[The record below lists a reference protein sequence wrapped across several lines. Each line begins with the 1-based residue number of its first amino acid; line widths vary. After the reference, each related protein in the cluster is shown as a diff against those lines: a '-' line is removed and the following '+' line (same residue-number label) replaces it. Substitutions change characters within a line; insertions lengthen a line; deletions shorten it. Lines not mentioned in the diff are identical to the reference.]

1 MRTFFLLLCLLA
13 AIPVPVLGQTPQA
26 VTLESAMTSAVDRHP
41 SVVVAARALDAAQA
55 RLVQARAGPGVQ
67 VSLTGSTAVG
77 TLGTTGTPTGSVASS
92 HDVAVGATLPLYDG
106 GISRQQI
113 AQAQAAVDA
122 AQAGLAAARQD
133 VARTAAEAYFDVLQA
148 RRTVEVRE
156 AAVQTAQAQVRQA
169 EAFFRAGT
177 AAQADVIRSRAAAAR
192 AEADL
197 VAARG
202 QVETTLASLRAAMAL
217 SLDQPVSV
225 ADPAAPI
232 VPAVAAADAVAEATR
247 QRPEVL
253 RADADI
259 RSAEAALHIAEI
271 RAGTQVNV
279 NANASVQVT
288 PDPGSA
294 GWSISAT
301 VSHPL
306 LDGGRSKAAV
316 EEARANAL
324 AAAARRESTVLQVQM
339 QAHQAAVGVASA
351 SARAEAERASSA
363 AAEESLRV
371 SEGRYR
377 AGVGTLVEVLDA
389 QSSATEARIGAV
401 QALYDL
407 HLAVVNL
414 GHALGRPLSAGARP

>member
-1 MRTFFLLLCLLA
+1 
-13 AIPVPVLGQTPQA
+13 
-26 VTLESAMTSAVDRHP
+26 
-41 SVVVAARALDAAQA
+41 
-55 RLVQARAGPGVQ
+55 
-67 VSLTGSTAVG
+67 
-77 TLGTTGTPTGSVASS
+77 
-92 HDVAVGATLPLYDG
+92 
-106 GISRQQI
+106 
-113 AQAQAAVDA
+113 VDA
-122 AQAGLAAARQD
+122 AQAGLAAVRQD
-133 VARTAAEAYFDVLQA
+133 IALTAAEAYFEVLQA
-148 RRTVEVRE
+148 QRTVEVRE
-156 AAVQTAQAQVRQA
+156 AAVQSAQAQVRQA

-177 AAQADVIRSRAAAAR
+177 AAQADVIRARAAAAR

-197 VAARG
+197 VTARG
-202 QVETTLASLRAAMAL
+202 QVETTLVALRGAMAL
-217 SLDQPVSV
+217 SLAQPVSV
-225 ADPAAPI
+225 VDPTPPV

-259 RSAEAALHIAEI
+259 RSAEAALRIAEI
-271 RAGTQVNV
+271 RSGTQVNV

-306 LDGGRSKAAV
+306 LDGGRSRAAV

-324 AAAARRESTVLQVQM
+324 AAAARRESTVLQVQT
-339 QAHQAAVGVASA
+339 QAHQAAVSVTST
-351 SARAEAERASSA
+351 SARTEATRASSA
-363 AAEESLRV
+363 AAEESSRV

-377 AGVGTLVEVLDA
+377 AGVGTLVELLDA

-401 QALYDL
+401 QALYDQ

-414 GHALGRPLSAGARP
+414 SHALGRPLSAQR

>member
-1 MRTFFLLLCLLA
+1 MRTFFLVLALLVA
-13 AIPVPVLGQTPQA
+13 APVPALGQQPQA
-26 VTLESAMTSAVDRHP
+26 ITLESAMASAVERHP
-41 SVVVAARALDAAQA
+41 SVVAAARALDAAQA

-67 VSLTGSTAVG
+67 VSVGANASVG
-77 TLGTTGTPTGSVASS
+77 TLGATGTPTSTVGTS
-92 HDVAVGATLPLYDG
+92 HDVAIGATMPLYDG
-106 GISRQQI
+106 GVSRQQI
-113 AQAQAAVDA
+113 VQAQAALDA
-122 AQAGLAAARQD
+122 AQAGLAAVRQD
-133 VARTAAEAYFDVLQA
+133 IALTAAEAYFEVLQA
-148 RRTVEVRE
+148 QRTVEVRE
-156 AAVQTAQAQVRQA
+156 AAVQSAQAQVRQA

-177 AAQADVIRSRAAAAR
+177 AAQADVIRARAAAAR

-197 VAARG
+197 VTARG
-202 QVETTLASLRAAMAL
+202 QVETTLVSLRGAMAL
-217 SLDQPVSV
+217 SLAQPVSV
-225 ADPAAPI
+225 VDPTPPV

-253 RADADI
+253 RADADM
-259 RSAEAALHIAEI
+259 RSAEAALRIAEI
-271 RAGTQVNV
+271 RAGPQVNV
-279 NANASVQVT
+279 NANAAVQVT

-324 AAAARRESTVLQVQM
+324 AAAARRESTVLQVQT
-339 QAHQAAVGVASA
+339 QAHRAAVGVASA
-351 SARAEAERASSA
+351 SARTEATRASSA

-377 AGVGTLVEVLDA
+377 AGVGILVELLDA
-389 QSSATEARIGAV
+389 QSLATEARIGAV

-414 GHALGRPLSAGARP
+414 GHALGRPMSAQR